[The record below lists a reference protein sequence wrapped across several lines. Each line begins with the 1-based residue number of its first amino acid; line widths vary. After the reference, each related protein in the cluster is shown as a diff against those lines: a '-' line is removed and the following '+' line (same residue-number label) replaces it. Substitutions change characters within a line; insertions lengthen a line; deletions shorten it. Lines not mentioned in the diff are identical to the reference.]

1 MKQTLFAPGN
11 LKKKVSTM
19 GKVMKVLVVGG
30 GGREHALCWKLKRSA
45 SVSEVVCAPGNPGI
59 ARDARCAPVGAEDV
73 EGLLRLAEN
82 EQPRL
87 VVVGP
92 EAPLVAGLA
101 DLLRDNGF
109 AVFGPDRA
117 AAELEGSKS
126 FSKQL
131 MAEAGVPTA
140 RFEVHTVAS
149 LAEETIRDWGA
160 PIVVKASGLAAGK
173 GVIVAQDVEEAVQA
187 AHEMLAGNSFG
198 SAGSQVVIEECL
210 KGEEASCLFIVSGDT
225 ILPLDSSQDHKAL
238 LDGDN
243 GPNTGG
249 MGAYSPAPCVTP
261 EVADE
266 VLEKIARPTIAAL
279 KKRGIE
285 FIGTLYAGVML
296 TGDGPKTLEFNVRF
310 GDPECQPLMSRLKS
324 DLGEVLL
331 AAAEKRLQGMQ
342 LEWDARP
349 ALCVVVASKGY
360 PGGFTKGQVIGGLD
374 AVEAAGT
381 TVFHAG
387 TSEKDGH
394 IVNNGGRVLGVT
406 ALGETVGAAQQTVY
420 AALKYLGWSGG
431 VYRSDIGY
439 RAVARERGDH

>member
-1 MKQTLFAPGN
+1 M
-11 LKKKVSTM
+11 
-19 GKVMKVLVVGG
+19 KVMVVGG
-30 GGREHALCWKLKRSA
+30 GGREHALCWKLKRSP

-59 ARDARCAPVGAEDV
+59 ARDARCVPVGAEDID
-73 EGLLRLAEN
+73 GLMRLAGA

-92 EAPLVAGLA
+92 EVPLVAGLA
-101 DLLRDNGF
+101 DRLRATGF
-109 AVFGPDRA
+109 AVFGPDQA

-140 RFEVHTVAS
+140 RFEVHTVAE
-149 LAEETIRDWGA
+149 LAEQTIREWGA

-173 GVIVAQDVEEAVQA
+173 GVIVAHDVEEAVEA
-187 AHEMLAGNSFG
+187 AHDMLAGNSFG

-210 KGEEASCLFIVSGDT
+210 IGEEASCLFLVSGDT

-238 LDGDN
+238 LNGDQ

-261 EVADE
+261 EVAE
-266 VLEKIARPTIAAL
+266 MVLEQIARPTIATL
-279 KKRGIE
+279 KARGIE

-296 TGDGPKTLEFNVRF
+296 TKDGPKTLEFNVRF
-310 GDPECQPLMSRLKS
+310 GDPECQPLMRRLQS

-331 AAAEKRLQGMQ
+331 AAAEKRLAGVT
-342 LEWDARP
+342 LDWDKRP
-349 ALCVVVASKGY
+349 ALCVVVASDGY
-360 PGGFTKGQVIGGLD
+360 PGSFKKGQAIGGLD
-374 AVEAAGT
+374 AVEKAGA

-387 TSEKDGH
+387 TAEKDGA
-394 IVNNGGRVLGVT
+394 IVNTGGRVLGVT
-406 ALGETVGAAQQTVY
+406 VLADTVAAAQKTVY
-420 AALKYLGWSGG
+420 AALEKLDWPGG
-431 VYRSDIGY
+431 FYRTDIGY
-439 RAVARERGDH
+439 RAVAREKGE